1 MLPHIVRTRS
11 STSGFTSLL
20 NGWQK
25 KTDKN
30 TNNGNNNKKFN
41 QRKAAISTSS
51 WLKRMSSV

>member
-1 MLPHIVRTRS
+1 
-11 STSGFTSLL
+11 LL

-30 TNNGNNNKKFN
+30 TNNGNNNKKLN

-51 WLKRMSSV
+51 WLRRMSSV